1 VTTPT
6 LGELALKARLI
17 RGSELDEALRYQRQG
32 YKEGDFRRL
41 GELLVAYGYASRP
54 SVRRLL
60 QRQRITIVEC
70 VLCQS
75 RYNGIDYQGRAECL
89 RCGRALRP
97 SRPGASLVVE
107 DSISCSGSASDVL
120 LQDFRQRNP
129 RLGRYEILGEL
140 GRGGMGVIYKAFEP
154 RLRRTVALKFMHPDA
169 GLSPEDQER
178 FRREAQAVASLR
190 HPHIVQALAIEES
203 QGLHYMAMDFVA
215 GVSMEVLTN
224 QGALSPEEI
233 VGVSIR
239 VAEGLDHA
247 HEQGVIHRDVK
258 PANIV
263 IDRSLKPSIVDFGV
277 AKVNDTVNVSLTSEG
292 EVLGSLAY
300 MAPEYISRGRKALDR
315 RCDVYGLGVVLYESL
330 TQGLLPYGDPDDEEM
345 INRLVNDEPIP
356 LIQAHPAAP
365 PGLAQIVDRAIAKDP
380 SRRHQT
386 AQELARDLESWLRT
400 GQGISAPA
408 TEDVFARTTTGEMEA
423 FSIPGEGPAFKSGG
437 DEKPFLPY
445 ALAAACLL
453 LAAACGLGWSS
464 AVRRAEND
472 ARVLKTRLG
481 LTELRAARA
490 LEKSGDLR
498 SAMSSMDEAV
508 KILEPSLD
516 PSKLA
521 ELLLERALLRERGG
535 DTKGAT
541 EDRAWAER
549 IAPGAAARTP
559 K

>member
-1 VTTPT
+1 MTTPT

-107 DSISCSGSASDVL
+107 DSISCSGAAGEHL
-120 LQDFRQRNP
+120 LRDFRQRNP

-154 RLRRTVALKFMHPDA
+154 RLRRNVALKFMHPDA

-203 QGLHYMAMDFVA
+203 QGLSYMAMDFVA

-233 VGVSIR
+233 VR
-239 VAEGLDHA
+239 VTMLVAGGLDHA

-277 AKVNDTVNVSLTSEG
+277 AKVSDTINVSLTSEG

-345 INRLVNDEPIP
+345 IHRLVNEDPIP

-365 PGLAQIVDRAIAKDP
+365 PGLAKIVDRAIAKDP
-380 SRRHQT
+380 ERRHQT
-386 AQELARDLESWLRT
+386 AKELGRDLESWLRT
-400 GQGISAPA
+400 GKGIDPPA
-408 TEDVFARTTTGEMEA
+408 TEDVFARTTTGEMEVFA
-423 FSIPGEGPAFKSGG
+423 IPGEGPAFKARASG
-437 DEKPFLPY
+437 EKPFLPY
-445 ALAAACLL
+445 ALAGACLL

-472 ARVLKTRLG
+472 ARVLKNRLG
-481 LTELRAARA
+481 HTELRAARA
-490 LEKSGDLR
+490 LDKSGDLLG
-498 SAMSSMDEAV
+498 ALSSMDEGI
-508 KILEPSLD
+508 KILESSLE
-516 PSKLA
+516 PEKLA
-521 ELLLERALLRERGG
+521 ELLLERATLRERTG
-535 DTKGAT
+535 DTKGAAK
-541 EDRAWAER
+541 DRAQAER
-549 IAPGAAARTP
+549 VTRG
-559 K
+559 